1 MASRPTAGEVSVDLG
16 GFKSSVDKQ
25 FSYLVRWIIGLYA
38 LIAAI
43 IGGGF
48 LLRADLGRIEGQIAR
63 SGAEIEGLRRDVSS
77 LQQEMRSLQKSASDN
92 TASQNRMLS
101 AMQRQIASG
110 FAEINNKLPAVSS
123 NPLIA
128 LSTDEEQTIRTLL
141 GVTAGPAKSAKY
153 GIGDLL
159 SGTVP
164 FPDEVVAKVPKLKGF
179 TYAKDP
185 DNGSVLVADNRG
197 RVVAVISPA

>member
-1 MASRPTAGEVSVDLG
+1 MG
-16 GFKSSVDKQ
+16 GFKPSVDKQ

-48 LLRADLGRIEGQIAR
+48 LLRADLGRIKGQIAR

>member
-1 MASRPTAGEVSVDLG
+1 MTWAA
-16 GFKSSVDKQ
+16 FKSSVDKQ

-164 FPDEVVAKVPKLKGF
+164 FPDEVVAKVPKLKGS